1 MKIVLDTHA
10 AYFYSDAPEK
20 LGAEGRKIL
29 TGFGRDDLVISDVS
43 LSELAR
49 LIADGTI
56 ITGDSALSWL
66 ERFAE
71 GFTVQPITPHTA
83 HVAANYSFAH
93 RDPADRQILA
103 TAQVLGIPLVTK
115 DRELT
120 KLAPQVGVRVVW

>member
-1 MKIVLDTHA
+1 MKILLDTHA
-10 AYFYSDAPEK
+10 AYFYVDAPER
-20 LGAEGRKIL
+20 LGVEGREIL
-29 TGFGRDDLVISDVS
+29 TGLGRGDLVISDIS

-56 ITGDSALSWL
+56 VTGGSALSWI
-66 ERFAE
+66 ERFAD
-71 GFTVQPITPHTA
+71 GFTVEPITPRTA
-83 HVAANYSFAH
+83 HVAANYTFAH

-120 KLAPQVGVRVVW
+120 RLAPKSGVRVVW